1 MDPTDICNH
10 RCKNNGQNQ
19 NDPFRLMCKVAAVV
33 VVMTATAAA
42 QKPSESGTHPPTT
55 AVSLLQ
61 TDPSISQRRVFQNR
75 ISLWELLRPR
85 MENYCHSTADD
96 PFLAATATI
105 IILVQTHITQYQS
118 RS

>member
-10 RCKNNGQNQ
+10 RCKNNGQGQ
-19 NDPFRLMCKVAAVV
+19 NDPFRLMCKVAVAA
-33 VVMTATAAA
+33 MTATLAA
-42 QKPSESGTHPPTT
+42 QKLSESGIHPPTT
-55 AVSLLQ
+55 AAFLLQ
-61 TDPSISQRRVFQNR
+61 TDPSIFQPRAFQNR

-85 MENYCHSTADD
+85 MENYCHSTADG
-96 PFLAATATI
+96 PFLAVTATT